1 MLKEE
6 VMKTYSKLKMLPTNV
21 FLYSAI
27 IIVYSISIDD
37 ILFFFVTWITA
48 IFLMIVIRFTTYKI
62 DVSSQ
67 QIKIYKLF
75 GRPKVVDLQKVS
87 RIKLK
92 NDTLMKRWLVMSL
105 YEENKLILSAEVYA
119 LINEGLDKTLMYY
132 AAMNSYVIEFD

>member
-75 GRPKVVDLQKVS
+75 RRPKVVDLQKVS